1 MDSDDLEHL
10 IRHGLIGTKFE
21 PVHDNVTGSPAGYV
35 VSPFRRD
42 TDNDDSD
49 ILREAIQLSDHT
61 GDFDSSVRGIGLRDA
76 ENVGIT
82 QNTRLFFSAE
92 PESLVTLEERPDA
105 HARSMILMLEH
116 RSVRENPAAVLRS
129 IRSARQMGWGVGIR
143 NVGLDLESLSFIP
156 LINPSVVS
164 LHPDV
169 LRIEDRAYLSKLTW
183 LLQSHIERTSG
194 VVFARGA
201 QNDRDV
207 DLAEQMGMRLISGPF
222 FGPGT
227 EQPEPLEMAA
237 EDYLAGH
244 YTRNK
249 QVQGTPHSISKGL
262 GRDPLVTSQDFL
274 LEEIRA
280 LLERAKH
287 AGPSAVVVT
296 VHSSEECLDPSIGDL
311 IRSVSTEV
319 GVMAA
324 VSGESVA
331 TTLSN
336 IMDAPLDSSDPLR
349 DEYAA
354 IVVSAD
360 WSAMITASRLAR
372 PGVEGRTDFETYFTT
387 DRFACVDAARAV
399 LSRLA
404 SRRKN

>member
-105 HARSMILMLEH
+105 HARSMILMLDH

>member
-42 TDNDDSD
+42 TDDDDSD

-105 HARSMILMLEH
+105 HARSMILMLDH

-143 NVGLDLESLSFIP
+143 NVGLDLKSLSFIP

-169 LRIEDRAYLSKLTW
+169 LRIEDRTYLSKLTW

-194 VVFARGA
+194 VVFARGV

-207 DLAEQMGMRLISGPF
+207 DLAEQMGVRLISGPF

-311 IRSVSTEV
+311 IRNVSSEV

-349 DEYAA
+349 DEYAV